1 MSKILLALLIVASML
16 MAAGCNM
23 GDVTPEQQKAK
34 KDALQKV
41 ADENPDPNREKR
53 PQ

>member
-1 MSKILLALLIVASML
+1 MSKILLALLIVAPMAV
-16 MAAGCNM
+16 AAGCNM
-23 GDVTPEQQKAK
+23 GDVSPEAQKAK

-41 ADENPDPNREKR
+41 ADEHPDPTREKR